1 MVFVLLGKPGKSF
14 LNIMS
19 TIIFLLIK
27 ICQPVGGGSELS
39 NNLSTPHMKHTFPFY
54 VLVLD
59 SIYYSRSSVITT
71 DSIARENF
79 INFPGCYFFEEQLV
93 LLHQTIN
100 EP

>member
-14 LNIMS
+14 FNIMS

-27 ICQPVGGGSELS
+27 ICQPVGGESELS
-39 NNLSTPHMKHTFPFY
+39 NNLSTPHMKHTFPFF
-54 VLVLD
+54 VLD

-79 INFPGCYFFEEQLV
+79 INFPVCYFFEEQLV
-93 LLHQTIN
+93 LLHQTLN